1 MDSPRLR
8 EARSQMDLGRT
19 YLQVQGPEDCFAY
32 LQNEKYQLAKVLCC
46 QVLYFDDNQ

>member
-8 EARSQMDLGRT
+8 EAHSQVDLGRT

-32 LQNEKYQLAKVLCC
+32 LQNKKYQLARILCC